1 MRGCGI
7 ENVVFNWD
15 VFIVELINEPQG
27 CNGLSVGSKTSFAEF
42 LSDGLELVR
51 QRYIRKMEITYVENL
66 DILNLCSFQLR
77 VKVTRENR
85 VNLLVGKLTAALDDT
100 LPDPCILIGDNTSMR
115 VDFENNTDSQAF
127 LTWGQGANFR
137 CDLWWQHVA

>member
-1 MRGCGI
+1 
-7 ENVVFNWD
+7 
-15 VFIVELINEPQG
+15 
-27 CNGLSVGSKTSFAEF
+27 
-42 LSDGLELVR
+42 
-51 QRYIRKMEITYVENL
+51 MEITYVENL

-100 LPDPCILIGDNTSMR
+100 LPDPCILIGDNPSMR
-115 VDFENNTDSQAF
+115 VDFENNADSQAF